1 MNMNDAISA
10 YKTAARGLTQA
21 GGMAPRETETEGPS
35 FGSLVKEAVQSV
47 VETQK
52 KSEQV
57 GAASVMGKADM
68 TDVVM
73 AVNNAE
79 VTLQGVIAVRDKVV
93 AAYQEIMRMP
103 I

>member
-10 YKTAARGLTQA
+10 YRQASRGVSAGTGMQARDS
-21 GGMAPRETETEGPS
+21 EESGPS
-35 FGSLVKEAVQSV
+35 FGSMVKEAVHATV
-47 VETQK
+47 AAQK

-57 GAASVMGKADM
+57 GQAAIVGKADM

-79 VTLQGVIAVRDKVV
+79 VTLQSVVAIRDKVV
-93 AAYQEIMRMP
+93 SAYQEIMRMP